1 MTDIGRRHD
10 FSYRNEYVLLVSY
23 PCVSMIKHAE
33 RSEQKGPGG
42 SEAKSFLKESCIGS
56 IHFAFIP
63 GFLPCKR
70 DEGNPGVTAIQGF
83 SDHGVTLM

>member
-1 MTDIGRRHD
+1 
-10 FSYRNEYVLLVSY
+10 
-23 PCVSMIKHAE
+23 MIMHAE

-42 SEAKSFLKESCIGS
+42 SEAV
-56 IHFAFIP
+56 AFIP